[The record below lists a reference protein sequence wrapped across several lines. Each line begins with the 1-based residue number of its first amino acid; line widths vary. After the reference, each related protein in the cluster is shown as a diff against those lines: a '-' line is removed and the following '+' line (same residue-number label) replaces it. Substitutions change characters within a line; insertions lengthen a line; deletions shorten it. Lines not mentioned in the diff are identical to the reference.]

1 VRGLHTPLYLFAHF
15 ETGGFGGEEAISAIF
30 DATSLL
36 PTGIAFDIVVV
47 MVVGS
52 AMSKEALKTEG
63 QILQPQGSKQVIG

>member
-47 MVVGS
+47 MVVGP
-52 AMSKEALKTEG
+52 AMSRRNLKTG
-63 QILQPQGSKQVIG
+63 GADFSASGIKA